1 MCNHYQRKPNSSA
14 YVQPFIHPDCCCRSY
29 NRSWE
34 FLRLF
39 SLKVMSSYDGWLWHE
54 LVAGSFVE
62 DSIRVFFS
70 DERNSQHIQNTYMY
84 ILTLHFF
91 INITII
97 NAKISSNRRPV
108 INDGAQNGP
117 LDLVGRSWGSYQPV
131 RTLQSRQLQ
140 DVSWCLLKNICL
152 IEVPTLTDKEHNELL
167 SKHFLLGCFR
177 QNLNTY
183 LSRLDPDLLN
193 ICPACK
199 NSPHD
204 NNHHFA

>member
-1 MCNHYQRKPNSSA
+1 MAEHRPNYS
-14 YVQPFIHPDCCCRSY
+14 V
-29 NRSWE
+29 
-34 FLRLF
+34 
-39 SLKVMSSYDGWLWHE
+39 
-54 LVAGSFVE
+54 
-62 DSIRVFFS
+62 FS
-70 DERNSQHIQNTYMY
+70 DNGCTQDPLDHPKCLRQAWVSVNGYK
-84 ILTLHFF
+84 ILHVLPKLWLMFRVAT
-91 INITII
+91 
-97 NAKISSNRRPV
+97 ISSNRRPV